1 MTNYFWLTQAQT
13 KINDEFLSFY
23 QASYGK
29 PEEFFLFCSILD
41 ASMIERKLGE
51 KPLFFEISIGN
62 AGNVID
68 GHNDSQCVEGA
79 DQSDNLRTLSSS
91 KFYFIRTWHYSIILM
106 AFKKIIKL
114 AHNGAPKGVE
124 ATKRHHPCQ
133 PHPSRGNDTCLTIN
147 AS

>member
-1 MTNYFWLTQAQT
+1 MNLFC
-13 KINDEFLSFY
+13 F

-29 PEEFFLFCSILD
+29 AEEFFLFCSILD

-79 DQSDNLRTLSSS
+79 DQSDNLR
-91 KFYFIRTWHYSIILM
+91 KFAQLHFSISLVG
-106 AFKKIIKL
+106 F
-114 AHNGAPKGVE
+114 
-124 ATKRHHPCQ
+124 
-133 PHPSRGNDTCLTIN
+133 SIN
-147 AS
+147 V